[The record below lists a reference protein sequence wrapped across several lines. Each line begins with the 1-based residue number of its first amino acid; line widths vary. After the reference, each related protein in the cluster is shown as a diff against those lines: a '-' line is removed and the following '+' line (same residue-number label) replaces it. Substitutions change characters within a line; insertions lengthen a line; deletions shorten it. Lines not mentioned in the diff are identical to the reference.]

1 MKIAFIMYHGNMFSG
16 GQGIYTYYLT
26 RELARLGH
34 EVHVIAG
41 PPYPQVDESVI
52 LHNVKTE
59 SYWSLFHNRGEFM
72 HGRHPLTHFHPV
84 NFYEFYSTRIALS
97 SLLLT
102 FSMRAY
108 IKVKELMPETRFDVV
123 HDNQTL
129 SYGMLLMKTLGLPVV
144 ATLHHPLSADL
155 RNSILQSKSIYEM
168 ARRYLWFPWIMQEVT
183 ARRMDGIITVSE
195 NTTRAVERLFHVPRE
210 LMTCVYN
217 GIDAE
222 RFRPLP
228 DVAEVPNTILFNTN
242 SEDRNKGAVYLF
254 EALRILRDQGVP
266 FQLLM
271 VDNDRRSLK
280 LAPELVRKYGLG
292 THVTFIGRVS
302 NDELLRLYNRAAIV
316 TSPSLYEGFGLPA
329 AEAMSCEKTILATTA
344 PAFPEFIEHG
354 KTGWL
359 VPPADAPALAEAIR
373 MLLENPDLRKRLGKA
388 GRQSIIER
396 FNWRRNAEEVVQV
409 YEQAIAKRRM
419 SDAR

>member
-1 MKIAFIMYHGNMFSG
+1 MKIAFIMYQGNMFSG

-26 RELARLGH
+26 RELARMGH

-41 PPYPQVDESVI
+41 PPYPETDEAVT

-59 SYWSLFHNRGEFM
+59 SYWSLYHNRRDFM
-72 HGRHPLTHFHPV
+72 HERHPLTHFHPV
-84 NFYEFYSTRIALS
+84 NFYEFASTRIALS

-102 FSMRAY
+102 FSVRAY
-108 IKVKELMPETRFDVV
+108 VKIKELMPETRFDIV

-129 SYGMLLMKTLGLPVV
+129 SYGILMMKSLGLPTV
-144 ATLHHPLSADL
+144 ATIHHPLSVDL
-155 RNSILQSKSIYEM
+155 RNSILQSRSIYEM

-183 ARRMDGIITVSE
+183 ARRMDRIITVSQ
-195 NTTRAVERLFHVPRE
+195 NTTRAIERMFHVPRE

-217 GIDAE
+217 GIDTD

-228 DVAEVPNTILFNTN
+228 EIPESPNTILYNTN

-254 EALRILRDQGVP
+254 DALRILRDQQVP
-266 FQLLM
+266 FHLII

-280 LAPELVRKYGLG
+280 LAPELVRRYGLS

-302 NDELLRLYNRAAIV
+302 NEELLELYNRATILA
-316 TSPSLYEGFGLPA
+316 SPSLYEGFGLPA
-329 AEAMSCEKTILATTA
+329 AEAMACEKAVIATTA
-344 PAFPEFIEHG
+344 PAFPEVMEHG

-359 VPPADAPALAEAIR
+359 VKPADGPALAEGIR
-373 MLLENPDLRKRLGKA
+373 LLLEDAELRHRLGKA

-396 FNWRRNAEEVVQV
+396 FNWRRNAEQVLEV
-409 YEQAIAKRRM
+409 YEEVLAQRRG
-419 SDAR
+419 